1 MGATYKCEKCGRVM
15 DENNFYTYKDG
26 TKTELCKK
34 CLTMHVDNFNPDTF
48 LWLMEKMDV
57 PYIPGEWNIL
67 RDKIYA
73 RNPLK
78 MNGMSV
84 FGRYLSKMK
93 LKQWSEY
100 HWADSERLTAESE
113 DKGEE
118 KAEELEAQKKYEDDL
133 KQQFENGEISEAQY
147 KTLAPTKALRDEE
160 KVISEIELAKQEE
173 DNPFKEEDF
182 LSEDDLIDPAA
193 ELTQDDKIY
202 LAMKWGRL
210 YRPNEWVEL
219 EKKYNEMIASF
230 DIQDADTISTLILIC
245 KTDLKMNQAIDIGD
259 LDGYQ
264 KLSRVYD
271 SLRKSARFTAAQ
283 NKEAK
288 DDFVDSIG
296 ELVAECEREGF
307 IARFAT
313 DIPQDKIDVT
323 LKDMNNYV
331 KKLVTQDLGFGQQIE
346 DSLKK
351 LQIQKEMRDSDDGFN
366 FDDENELNTLADIDY
381 EDFYDE
387 IEEQKNKDLQLLE
400 LEE

>member
-100 HWADSERLTAESE
+100 HWADSERLAAENAEKS
-113 DKGEE
+113 EE

-245 KTDLKMNQAIDIGD
+245 KTDLKMNQAI
-259 LDGYQ
+259 
-264 KLSRVYD
+264 
-271 SLRKSARFTAAQ
+271 
-283 NKEAK
+283 KEENRSPLN
-288 DDFVDSIG
+288 FVNLIRG
-296 ELVAECEREGF
+296 VA
-307 IARFAT
+307 
-313 DIPQDKIDVT
+313 
-323 LKDMNNYV
+323 
-331 KKLVTQDLGFGQQIE
+331 
-346 DSLKK
+346 
-351 LQIQKEMRDSDDGFN
+351 
-366 FDDENELNTLADIDY
+366 
-381 EDFYDE
+381 
-387 IEEQKNKDLQLLE
+387 
-400 LEE
+400 